1 MQLRILAWIDWVLK
15 KQLSAG
21 SKAVSF
27 LHSQDGSKI
36 VGDLSPVE
44 NLQYQAFQQTA
55 NKIERK
61 PLKIERIEWTLVP

>member
-36 VGDLSPVE
+36 VGDLSLVE
-44 NLQYQAFQQTA
+44 NLQ
-55 NKIERK
+55 
-61 PLKIERIEWTLVP
+61 